1 MCQLVTTTTVEGDG
15 LRTCESHT
23 QGYDHTHSCC
33 VCFGMA
39 ITDIEVKV
47 LLWNFHVISLDM
59 LLLMV
64 TRTCERDEFYFSH
77 YTLFIILVFLVCI
90 SPLFLLQFAVY
101 GLLLF
106 G

>member
-64 TRTCERDEFYFSH
+64 TQHVRGMSSIFHTTHFS
-77 YTLFIILVFLVCI
+77 LFW
-90 SPLFLLQFAVY
+90 SS
-101 GLLLF
+101 
-106 G
+106 